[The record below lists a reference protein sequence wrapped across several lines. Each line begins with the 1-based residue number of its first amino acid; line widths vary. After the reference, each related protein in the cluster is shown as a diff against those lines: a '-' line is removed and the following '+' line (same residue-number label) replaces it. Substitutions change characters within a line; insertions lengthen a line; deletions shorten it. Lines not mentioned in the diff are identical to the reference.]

1 MLIKNPIIYIIY
13 IIYIYSVDPD
23 KMLQTY
29 FVLTKSV
36 DPDEMQG
43 LHCLSKYSF
52 MCHRYTNGSL
62 YIFCCPVML
71 DALC

>member
-43 LHCLSKYSF
+43 LHCQNT
-52 MCHRYTNGSL
+52 H
-62 YIFCCPVML
+62 
-71 DALC
+71 LCVTDIQMVHCTFSVVQ